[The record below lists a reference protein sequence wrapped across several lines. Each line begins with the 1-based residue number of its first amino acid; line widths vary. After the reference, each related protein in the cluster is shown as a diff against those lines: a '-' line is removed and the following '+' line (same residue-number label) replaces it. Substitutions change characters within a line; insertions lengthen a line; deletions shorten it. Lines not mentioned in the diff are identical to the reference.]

1 MGRCETEH
9 KGGKD
14 SKGEPAAF
22 VLSCAQGGCACSKG
36 LQAFAWERERALCAG
51 PFSRA
56 ANLLVR
62 EPWAF
67 LL

>member
-1 MGRCETEH
+1 MGRRETEH